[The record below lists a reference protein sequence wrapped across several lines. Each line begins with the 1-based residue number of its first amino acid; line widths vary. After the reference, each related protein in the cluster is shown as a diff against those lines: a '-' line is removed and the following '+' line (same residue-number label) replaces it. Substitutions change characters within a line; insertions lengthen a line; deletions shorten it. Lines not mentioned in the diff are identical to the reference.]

1 MRTWELLR
9 LALGG
14 IRRTPL
20 RVALTVTGVAIAT
33 GLWVSLVGFCV
44 GVQRRVEEPLL
55 RLEWFNRLSV
65 TPKKP
70 DPPDKPRDPERTET
84 PEPRPVLDDA
94 AVERISRL
102 PGVGVAYPDLRLS
115 DVEIVLPGLPP
126 PPPDKPRETWAIGLP
141 RESARLRYV
150 HESVSAGR
158 FFSPTRGTNEVILGW
173 DLAKK
178 LEFEKPGDAVGKK
191 LTLVVRGLMPAGE
204 RKFEF
209 AQRRIEVE
217 VVGVWDPVRGA
228 QLFST
233 DRLLLPVDVIR
244 DLPGGLTPSTLDL
257 RQDDGAD
264 RAPGYRHVVVRVE
277 RPGDLFEVE
286 ERIKAMGFEVHN
298 NLKQIS
304 QMREFFI
311 LMDLVW
317 GAVGAV
323 ALLVAGLGII
333 NTMLMAVL
341 ERYREIGAYKAL
353 GASDG
358 DVRLIFLA
366 EAGLV
371 GVLGGVF
378 GLVLGRIV
386 SWLCEIGFNAFARS
400 KGIEEPMASAFPPWL
415 LLTALGFAVGVSLVS
430 GVYPASRAARV
441 DPIRALRSE

>member
-1 MRTWELLR
+1 MP
-9 LALGG
+9 
-14 IRRTPL
+14 PL
-20 RVALTVTGVAIAT
+20 
-33 GLWVSLVGFCV
+33 
-44 GVQRRVEEPLL
+44 
-55 RLEWFNRLSV
+55 
-65 TPKKP
+65 
-70 DPPDKPRDPERTET
+70 PPDK
-84 PEPRPVLDDA
+84 
-94 AVERISRL
+94 SRE
-102 PGVGVAYPDLRLS
+102 AY
-115 DVEIVLPGLPP
+115 
-126 PPPDKPRETWAIGLP
+126 AIGLP
-141 RESARLRYV
+141 RESGRLRYV

-158 FFSPTRGTNEVILGW
+158 FFSATAGAREVILGW

-178 LEFEKPGDAVGKK
+178 HGFTAPGDAVGRTI
-191 LTLVVRGLMPAGE
+191 TLEVKGLVPAGDG
-204 RKFEF
+204 KFEF
-209 AQRRIEVE
+209 AHRQIEVQ

-228 QLFST
+228 QIFST
-233 DRLLLPVDVIR
+233 ERLLMPVDLVR
-244 DLPGGLTPSTLDL
+244 ELPGGLTPSTLDL
-257 RQDDGAD
+257 RKDAPPGHK
-264 RAPGYRHVVVRVE
+264 PGYQRIVVRVE

-286 ERIKAMGFEVHN
+286 ERIRGMGFLPHN
-298 NLKQIS
+298 NLKSID

-358 DVRLIFLA
+358 DIRLMFLA

-371 GVLGGVF
+371 GVLGGLF
-378 GLVLGRIV
+378 GLVLGRVV

-400 KGIEEPMASAFPPWL
+400 KGIEEPMASHFPLWL
-415 LLTALGFAVGVSLVS
+415 LLSALAFAVLVSLIS